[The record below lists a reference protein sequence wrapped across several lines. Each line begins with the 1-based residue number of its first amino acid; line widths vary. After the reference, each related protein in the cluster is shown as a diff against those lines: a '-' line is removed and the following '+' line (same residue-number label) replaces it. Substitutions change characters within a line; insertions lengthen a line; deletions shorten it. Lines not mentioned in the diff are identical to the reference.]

1 MFNSRVL
8 RSVVPVPQA
17 RQQQYRANAQ
27 KLDAVPLDDQTL
39 VRQCLRGNVSAFAE
53 LVTRYTAP
61 IYSLAYRLTD
71 DRAEAENVTQETFL
85 RAYAALP
92 RSRTDLAFKPW
103 LFQIAVNLCRDLAR
117 KKRPAAFSELSTEAD
132 PAPEEAIEDESPLPL
147 DQVEERELRQA
158 LVRAVADLPEI
169 YRAVVTLRY
178 TEELSYEDIAMILQ
192 LPINTV
198 RTHLFRA
205 KAMLRKSLADWQR
218 TGESL

>member
-1 MFNSRVL
+1 MLNSRVL
-8 RSVVPVPQA
+8 RGAVPVPQA
-17 RQQQYRANAQ
+17 RQHRYRSGAQ
-27 KLDAVPLDDQTL
+27 KLDVMPLDDQAL
-39 VRQCLRGNVSAFAE
+39 VRQCLRGDVSAFAE

-61 IYSLAYRLTD
+61 IYNLAYRLTN
-71 DRAEAENVTQETFL
+71 DRAEAENITQETFL

-117 KKRPAAFSELSTEAD
+117 KKRPAAFSKLATEAE

-158 LVRAVADLPEI
+158 LARAVADLPEI

-178 TEELSYEDIAMILQ
+178 TEELSYEDIAAALQ
-192 LPINTV
+192 LPVNTV

-205 KAMLRKSLADWQR
+205 KVMLRKSLAGWQR
-218 TGESL
+218 ASLSL